1 MAVRSQNSNGSVTP
15 CCWNCS
21 RPARKRKKRHKPD
34 QTLPINPVS
43 LSCNAEGSNGEQ
55 KMIYV
60 HSLGRA
66 LQFYPGRTALARD
79 GRLLTFRELYTRVE
93 GIAAT
98 LTSHGFG
105 VGDRLALLLPN
116 GPDYIE
122 LIYACS
128 MLGVIAV
135 PLNTRLSTKEIDR
148 VLEDARPHGIVRHSS
163 LAVPGV
169 QLSWQQVVDEEPLP
183 IRSDPAPTVFYD
195 PEAVLGLIYTS
206 GTTGQPKGVM
216 VTHGNILA
224 DVHNLN
230 YWMRYTEGGVYLHAA
245 PIFHIADFPSMFAA
259 PAFGARQITIP
270 KFSAQ
275 TFCETVQRERVTHTV
290 LVPTMINLL
299 TQFPDAKKYDLS
311 SLQVLAYGG
320 SPMAPE
326 LVHRTR
332 ELLPNVK
339 LIQVYGLSETG
350 FLTGLQ
356 DQEHTEDKLISCG
369 RPCPGV
375 DLQVTDTSGKQVEPG
390 EAGELVA
397 RGANVMRGYWNN
409 PEETAKAFR
418 DGFFRTGDIGHQ
430 DTAGYFYILD
440 RLKDMIVT
448 GGENVYSGE
457 VEAVIYG
464 HPAVREVA
472 VFGVPDLQWGE
483 LVMACVVLKP
493 DATLTADNLIT
504 FCRRS
509 LATYKLPRRVEF
521 SETDLPKNSSG
532 KVVKK
537 TLRERF
543 WTQQQRAVS

>member
-1 MAVRSQNSNGSVTP
+1 
-15 CCWNCS
+15 
-21 RPARKRKKRHKPD
+21 
-34 QTLPINPVS
+34 
-43 LSCNAEGSNGEQ
+43 
-55 KMIYV
+55 MIYV

-66 LQFYPGRTALARD
+66 LRFYPGRTALARD
-79 GRLLTFRELYTRVE
+79 GRLLTFRELHSRVE

-98 LTSHGFG
+98 LTSRGFG

-122 LIYACS
+122 LMYACS

-148 VLEDARPHGIVRHSS
+148 VLEDARPHGIVRHS
-163 LAVPGV
+163 LFAVPEV
-169 QLSWQQVVDEEPLP
+169 QLSWQQVIDEEPLP
-183 IRSDPAPTVFYD
+183 IRSDSAPEIFYD
-195 PEAVLGLIYTS
+195 PDAVLGLIYTS
-206 GTTGQPKGVM
+206 GTTGQPKGVV
-216 VTHGNILA
+216 VTHGNVLA
-224 DVHNLN
+224 DIHNFN
-230 YWMRYTEGGVYLHAA
+230 YWMRYTEGGTYLHAA

-259 PAFGARQITIP
+259 SAFGASQITIS

-275 TFCETVQRERVTHTV
+275 TLCETVEREHVTHTV

-299 TQFPDAKKYDLS
+299 TQFRDAGRYDLS

-332 ELLPNVK
+332 ELLPKVK

-375 DLQVTDTSGKQVEPG
+375 DLLVADTLGKQVDPG
-390 EAGELVA
+390 QAGELIA

-409 PEETAKAFR
+409 PEETTEAFR
-418 DGFFRTGDIGHQ
+418 DGFFRTGDIGYQ

-457 VEAVIYG
+457 VEAVIYE
-464 HPAVREVA
+464 HRAVREVA
-472 VFGVPDLQWGE
+472 VFGIPDPQWGE
-483 LVMACVVLKP
+483 LVMACVTLKP
-493 DATLTADNLIT
+493 DATLTADELVA
-504 FCRRS
+504 FCRRG
-509 LATYKLPRRVEF
+509 LASYKVPRRVEF
-521 SETDLPKNSSG
+521 LESDLPKSSSG
-532 KVVKK
+532 KVLKK
-537 TLRERF
+537 SLRERF
-543 WTQQQRAVS
+543 WKHQQRAVS